1 MASALSR
8 REFLK
13 VAGLTASVAALAACV
28 AAPAAAPAGSDSGG
42 AASAPVDIKW
52 DTFRGPG
59 TGWNEERID
68 TFKQTHPNVNIEF
81 RPLTG
86 ATQQDNYAKMYA
98 SFAAGDLA
106 DVCAFDPSHFHF
118 WRAINKQIIMPLDD
132 LAAADN
138 LDVKQWFDQ
147 FMGLQQYNG
156 KLYGLPSWGWAGQDT
171 FVINALHFEEAGI
184 ALPDPKGHDTSMAT
198 YEEWTRKLTNKD
210 AGRFGMATA
219 YDEGHLVTLVRAFNG
234 DLINAEGTKSL
245 LMDDKN
251 AQEALRW
258 MYKLAVED
266 AVLPAPGDI
275 ENAPAAQVEGKI
287 SMFWGGSLNVRNFK
301 RDIKDEKIAKAH
313 QGLLP
318 TDKNGKAP
326 SQIRG
331 GTWNI
336 LNGTKHAQESYEFLK
351 HITSAEGCIGF
362 NLVAGQGA
370 FVRPDVVQE
379 LVKQDAVHD
388 WFVPNLEN
396 GIPAH
401 APANSRGK
409 EYTDACVQWGTILF
423 DPKAPVPFEK
433 GLQDLHDNIQKV
445 LDQEAA

>member
-1 MASALSR
+1 MSTALSR
-8 REFLK
+8 RTFLK
-13 VAGLTASVAALAACV
+13 MAGYAGSALALAACAPV
-28 AAPAAAPAGSDSGG
+28 ATAPAGEQG
-42 AASAPVDIKW
+42 APADAPVALKW

-59 TGWNEERID
+59 TGWNEERIES
-68 TFKQTHPNVNIEF
+68 FKAINPNVTIEF

-106 DVCAFDPSHFHF
+106 DICAFDPSHFHF
-118 WRAINKQIIMPLDD
+118 WRAVNKQIIMPIED
-132 LAAADN
+132 LAVADN
-138 LDVKQWFDQ
+138 LDQKQWFEQ
-147 FMGLQQYNG
+147 FMSLQRYQG

-171 FVINALHFEEAGI
+171 MVINAVHFEEAGI
-184 ALPDPKGHDTSMAT
+184 ELPDPKGHETKIET
-198 YEEWTRKLTNKD
+198 YDEWARTLTK
-210 AGRFGMATA
+210 GKERFGLATA
-219 YDEGHLVTLVRAFNG
+219 YDEGHLVTLTRAFNG
-234 DLINAEGTKSL
+234 DLIDAEGKKSL
-245 LMDDKN
+245 LMENN
-251 AQEALRW
+251 AQDALRW

-266 AVLPAPGDI
+266 QILPAPGDI
-275 ENAPAAQVEGKI
+275 ENAAAAQLEGRI
-287 SMFWGGSLNVRNFK
+287 SMFWGGSLNTRNFK

-318 TDKNGKAP
+318 TDANGKFP
-326 SQIRG
+326 SQIHG

-336 LNGTKHAQESYEFLK
+336 LNGTAYPQESYQFLK
-351 HITSAEGCIGF
+351 HITDKDGCVGF

-379 LVKQDAVHD
+379 LIAKDAVHE
-388 WFVPNLEN
+388 WFIPNLEN
-396 GIPAH
+396 GILAH

-409 EYTDACVQWGTILF
+409 EFTDACVQWATILF
-423 DPKAPVPFEK
+423 DPKAPVEFEK